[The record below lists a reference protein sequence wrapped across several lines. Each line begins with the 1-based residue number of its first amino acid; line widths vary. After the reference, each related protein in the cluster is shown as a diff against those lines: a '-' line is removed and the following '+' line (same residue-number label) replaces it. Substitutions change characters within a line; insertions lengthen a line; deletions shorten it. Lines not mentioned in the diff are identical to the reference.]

1 MKTYS
6 VTVVTK
12 FYKNIEVEA
21 QDYESA
27 KDAAW
32 DWIEGNDALHNADV
46 DTELYDIIDSEN
58 PSLQQQAKKV

>member
-1 MKTYS
+1 MKTYT

-32 DWIEGNDALHNADV
+32 DWIERHDALHNADA
-46 DTELYDIIDSEN
+46 DTELHDIEELLS
-58 PSLQQQAKKV
+58 